1 MDTETARPE
10 GAQPP
15 PSLSAD
21 RATGRP
27 RLAYV
32 DNLRTFLIT
41 VVVLGHLSVTYGV
54 SADWYYYESG
64 EVSVLAYA
72 LTMMAVVIA
81 VAFGMQLFFMIAG
94 YFTPAAYDRKG
105 AGRFLTDR
113 VKRLGIPWLIYEIVF
128 NPLVHY
134 LVDVHGGD
142 CHGSFYD
149 CQFQG
154 SFWQYLALYPH
165 NLGSIGDGPV
175 WFLEALLIFSLI
187 YALWRLATR
196 QALVPAA
203 GGPSTSSPVPRNRV
217 IALFALA
224 IGLITFVVRLWAKV
238 FVYFEPWHLEFA
250 HFPQYIALFV
260 AGLWACRGGWLTAFS
275 DRQSK
280 VWRWVLLACVLALP
294 ALLVAAGV
302 PSGTLDERG
311 AGGLN
316 WLSLGYSLW
325 EGFLCVSMV
334 ITLVTWFRQRF
345 DHQGWLARAMS
356 ESAFLVY
363 IIHPAVI
370 VPLALALSGIRM
382 NLSLKFLLVAPIA
395 VALCYLIAYA
405 VRKLPLVRAILG

>member
-10 GAQPP
+10 GAEAQP
-15 PSLSAD
+15 SVSAD
-21 RATGRP
+21 RATARA
-27 RLAYV
+27 RLAYL

-64 EVSVLAYA
+64 EVSMLAYA

-81 VAFGMQLFFMIAG
+81 VAFGMQLFFAIAG

-105 AGRFLTDR
+105 ARRFLTDR

-134 LVDVHGGD
+134 VVDVHGGD
-142 CHGSFYD
+142 GHGSFYD

-154 SFWQYLALYPH
+154 SFWQYLAEYPR

-175 WFLEALLIFSLI
+175 WFLEALLIFSII
-187 YALWRLATR
+187 YVLWRLLSG
-196 QALVPAA
+196 QGLVRAA
-203 GGPSTSSPVPRNRV
+203 PTSPVPRNRV
-217 IALFALA
+217 IVLFALA
-224 IGLITFVVRLWAKV
+224 IGLATFVVRLWAKV

-260 AGLWACRGGWLTAFS
+260 AGLWAYRRGWLVAFS
-275 DRQSK
+275 DRQTRA
-280 VWRWVLLACVLALP
+280 WRWVVLGCILALP
-294 ALLVAAGV
+294 ALLVAVGV
-302 PSGTLDERG
+302 PSGTLDERA

-316 WLSLGYSLW
+316 WLSFSYSLW

-334 ITLVTWFRQRF
+334 ITLVTWFRRRF
-345 DHQGWLARAMS
+345 DHQGRLARAMS
-356 ESAFLVY
+356 ESAFAVY

-370 VPLALALSGIRM
+370 VPLALVLSGIRM

-395 VALCYLIAYA
+395 VALCYLIAYGL
-405 VRKLPLVRAILG
+405 RKVPLVRAILG

>member
-1 MDTETARPE
+1 MDAEMARPQNAE
-10 GAQPP
+10 AE
-15 PSLSAD
+15 PSLSVD
-21 RATGRP
+21 RARGRP

-54 SADWYYYESG
+54 TADWYYYESG
-64 EVSVLAYA
+64 EVSLVAYA

-113 VKRLGIPWLIYEIVF
+113 VKRLGIPWLIYEVII

-134 LVDVHGGD
+134 AVDVHGGEG
-142 CHGSFYD
+142 HGSFYD

-154 SFWQYLALYPH
+154 SFRQYLAQYPR

-175 WFLEALLIFSLI
+175 WFLEALLIFSII
-187 YALWRLATR
+187 YALWRLLTR
-196 QALVPAA
+196 QGLVRAP
-203 GGPSTSSPVPRNRV
+203 GGLDPISPVPRNSV

-224 IGLITFVVRLWAKV
+224 IGLVTFVVRLWAKV
-238 FVYFEPWHLEFA
+238 FFYSEPWHLEFA

-260 AGLWACRGGWLTAFS
+260 AGLWAYRRGWLVAFS
-275 DRQSK
+275 DRQSRT
-280 VWRWVLLACVLALP
+280 WRWVVLGCVLALP
-294 ALLVAAGV
+294 ALLVAVGV
-302 PSGTLDERG
+302 PSGALDERA

-334 ITLVTWFRQRF
+334 ITLLAWFRRRF
-345 DHQGWLARAMS
+345 NHQGRLARAMS
-356 ESAFLVY
+356 ESAFAVY

-382 NLSLKFLLVAPIA
+382 NLSLKFLVVAPIA
-395 VALCYLIAYA
+395 VALCYLVAYA
-405 VRKLPLVRAILG
+405 LRKVPLVRAIL